1 MDNYLPFVFLFGL
14 AVTGVG
20 FLALLVTA
28 FRVRVWWGLLLFVFP
43 PTALVFAA
51 KHFRKAATP
60 LGIVLAGVLITATPP
75 VINRLLPID
84 LGPRE
89 RVVDGELHL
98 TLTGWDRKDYS
109 VLRQKPQ
116 TVVLQMA
123 NPDVDD
129 QTLRYLTGMGRLREL
144 DLNGSRVTDAGL
156 AVLRS
161 MPSLATVRLRD
172 TLVTDAGFQESLSR
186 MEALKRLDLRGT
198 KVSREAVK
206 AWKDGGPG
214 RTALQ

>member
-60 LGIVLAGVLITATPP
+60 LGVVLAGVLITATPP

-129 QTLRYLTGMGRLREL
+129 RTLRYLTGMDRLREL

-156 AVLRS
+156 TVLRS
-161 MPSLATVRLRD
+161 IPSLATVRLRD

-206 AWKDGGPG
+206 AWKDGGSG